1 MMTKNSLPIS
11 RKKAVEILTSMP
23 QTDFDMAHYLM
34 SEAVMRGV
42 AHKLKKDEDYW
53 GMVGLLHDIDWAL
66 TKNDVQNHCVKCVDM
81 LKKEGFDQHFID
93 IVQSHGFGYENIPK
107 LKNEKRWHDIEHA
120 LVASETL
127 TGLIYAYALMRDGRV
142 SDMTV
147 KGLKKK
153 FKDKTFAKGV
163 NRDFIEEIDEVGI
176 PLSDFLQ
183 IGIDSIRGIKSDIGL
198 F

>member
-1 MMTKNSLPIS
+1 MTKNSLPID
-11 RKKAVEILTSMP
+11 RNRAIEILKKMP

-34 SEAVMRGV
+34 SEAIMRTL
-42 AHKLKKDEDYW
+42 AKKLNKDEDYW

-66 TKNDVQNHCVKCVDM
+66 TKNDIQNHCVKCVEM
-81 LKKEGFDQHFID
+81 LRKEGFDQHFID
-93 IVQSHGFGYENIPK
+93 IVQSHAYGYENIPK

-120 LVASETL
+120 LIASETL

-153 FKDKTFAKGV
+153 FKDKNFAKGV
-163 NRDFIEEIDEVGI
+163 SRDFIDEIDEVGI
-176 PLSDFLQ
+176 SLGDFLQ
-183 IGIDSIRGIKSDIGL
+183 IGINAVREIKSEVGL
-198 F
+198 L